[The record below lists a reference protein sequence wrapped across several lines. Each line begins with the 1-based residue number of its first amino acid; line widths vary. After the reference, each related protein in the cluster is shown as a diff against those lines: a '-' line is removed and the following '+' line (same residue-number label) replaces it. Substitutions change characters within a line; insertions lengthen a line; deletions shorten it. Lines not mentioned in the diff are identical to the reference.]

1 VKLRPDLA
9 ALPPALII
17 FDKDGTLIDFHAMW
31 GRWITELAQRLE
43 DETGLDLAER
53 LFQVTDFDP
62 QSGHIAPEGNL
73 AVTPL
78 AGLRALAVVVLSEFG
93 LAPGQAEMALMKAWH
108 TPDPSGLAQPLT
120 DLTLLFTTLQR
131 TGFQIA
137 IATSDDRRPTEAM
150 LDALKLTHLVDGL
163 VCADDG
169 LPIKPAP
176 DMVLALCHRLNVLP
190 QNTLVIGDNVPDLQ
204 MGRNAG
210 VALTIGVL
218 SGVGNITVLAPRAD
232 LVLNSIAELV
242 E

>member
-1 VKLRPDLA
+1 MLRPNLA

-17 FDKDGTLIDFHAMW
+17 FDKDGTLIDFYAMW

-53 LFQVTDFDP
+53 LCQVMDFDP

-78 AGLRALAVVVLSEFG
+78 AGLRALAVEVLSEFG
-93 LAPGQAEMALMKAWH
+93 LAPDEAEMALMKAWH
-108 TPDPSGLAQPLT
+108 APEPSTLAQPLT
-120 DLTLLFTTLQR
+120 DLPLLFTTLQR
-131 TGFQIA
+131 AGFQIA
-137 IATSDDRRPTEAM
+137 IATSDDRRPTEA
-150 LDALKLTHLVDGL
+150 LLEALKLTHLVDGL

-176 DMVLALCHRLNVLP
+176 DMVVALCHRLNVLP
-190 QNTLVIGDNVPDLQ
+190 QDTVVVGDNVPDLQ

-218 SGVGNITVLAPRAD
+218 SGVGSVTVLTPWAD
-232 LVLNSIAELV
+232 FLLNSIAELV